1 MAVSIRDIAEKCG
14 LQESVVSRILNAG
27 DGIDLSTRRRV
38 IDLAHDMG
46 YLPDAPAVR
55 MQSHNIGVLFAD
67 ESFNGLTHPFFSS
80 LLNAFKMEAE
90 NHDYDLTFI
99 NHNVGGNGTG
109 FVGYCRY
116 RNLDG
121 VLLACVDFYSDAVK
135 RLLESDIPCVTV
147 DYPWPKQSCVM
158 SDNDNGMKQLVDYA
172 VSLGHS
178 RIAYISGQ
186 RNSEVTEMRRQ
197 EYLQTM
203 AAHNLAVPEGYLSE
217 AVYSDNA
224 RVHESVT
231 ALLNRR
237 DRPSCI
243 LLPNDAAFFGAQD
256 AIREQELRIPAD
268 VSLAGYDGIPETQ
281 MLRPQ
286 LTTIRQKSEV
296 MGREAAI
303 MLIDRLEHP
312 EKPVVEAVTVP
323 VELIKGATVGWCN
336 VW

>member
-1 MAVSIRDIAEKCG
+1 MAVTIRDIAEKCG
-14 LQESVVSRILNAG
+14 LRESVVSRILNAG
-27 DGIDLSTRRRV
+27 DGIDLSMLRQV

-46 YLPDAPAVR
+46 YTPDASAIR
-55 MQSHNIGVLFAD
+55 TQSHNIGVLFAD

-80 LLNAFKMEAE
+80 LLNAFKTEAE

-99 NHNVGGNGTG
+99 NHNVGSNGTG
-109 FVGYCRY
+109 FVGYCHY

-121 VLLACVDFYSDAVK
+121 VLLACVDFYSDAIK
-135 RLLESDIPCVTV
+135 RLLDSDIPCVTV
-147 DYPWPKQSCVM
+147 DYPWPNQSSVI

-186 RNSEVTEMRRQ
+186 RNSEVTEMRRH

-203 AAHNLAVPEGYLSE
+203 AAHKLTVPEGYLME
-217 AVYSDNA
+217 GVYSDNVVA
-224 RVHESVT
+224 HECVM

-268 VSLAGYDGIPETQ
+268 ISLAGYDGIPETQ

-296 MGREAAI
+296 MGREAAT

-312 EKPVVEAVTVP
+312 EKPAAEVVTVP
-323 VELIKGATVGWCN
+323 VELIKGATIGWCN

>member
-1 MAVSIRDIAEKCG
+1 MAVTIRDIAEKCG
-14 LQESVVSRILNAG
+14 LRESVVSRILNAG
-27 DGIDLSTRRRV
+27 DGIDLSMRRQV

-46 YLPDAPAVR
+46 YTPDSSATR
-55 MQSHNIGVLFAD
+55 TQSHNIGVLFAD

-80 LLNAFKMEAE
+80 LLNAFKTEAE

-99 NHNVGGNGTG
+99 NHNVGSDGTG
-109 FVGYCRY
+109 FEGYCRY

-121 VLLACVDFYSDAVK
+121 VLLACVDFYSDAIK
-135 RLLESDIPCVTV
+135 RLLDSDIPCVTV
-147 DYPWPKQSCVM
+147 DYPWPKQSSVI

-186 RNSEVTEMRRQ
+186 RNSEVTELRRQ

-203 AAHNLAVPEGYLSE
+203 AAHKLTVPEGYLME
-217 AVYSDNA
+217 GVYSDNVVA
-224 RVHESVT
+224 HECVM

-268 VSLAGYDGIPETQ
+268 ISLAGYDGIPETQ

-296 MGREAAI
+296 IGREAAT

-312 EKPVVEAVTVP
+312 QNPVAEVVTVP
-323 VELIKGATVGWCN
+323 VELIKGATIGWCN